1 MELYLQFGYG
11 MMEHCRALL
20 SSWGGGTAILSP
32 RDLTDDQLR
41 RLGADLAN
49 VSGAESLLDPQLYLP
64 HSDHKKLCKHDY
76 WPKDYE
82 TSVFWQG
89 PLLSAL
95 LRDLGTLN
103 RVVGCKRMIIPGLFA
118 SAIDEDWLETQRAIL
133 EEARAVEKTLPL
145 IATIAL
151 SAEAV
156 QNTEQVS
163 LLLERAEEW
172 KAEAYYLVCE
182 HPDGQ
187 YLVNDPN
194 WLANVLDISA
204 GLRLNGAKVILGY
217 CTHQML
223 LAGAAKVNAVASG
236 TWMNVR
242 SFPPAKFITAYED
255 EIKQRTT
262 WYYCAQAMSEYKIP
276 FLDIAHRLG
285 IIGLMAPAANLDGG
299 YVANLFGGAQPSTV
313 GFTEQAA
320 FRHYLHALRA
330 QVQNLSQTSLS
341 SALASHQKTLD
352 DAETLLQRLRG
363 SNVSGQLR
371 DFHQL
376 VDVNRAALGLFSSL
390 RGPILS
396 RMWNSIE

>member
-11 MMEHCRALL
+11 MMDHCRVLL

-32 RDLTDDQLR
+32 RDLTDEQLL
-41 RLGADLAN
+41 RLGKDIAA
-49 VSGAESLLDPQLYLP
+49 VAGSESLLDPQFYLP
-64 HSDHKKLCKHDY
+64 HSDHKKLCEHTY
-76 WPKDYE
+76 WPNDYD
-82 TSVFWQG
+82 TTMFWQG
-89 PLLSAL
+89 PPLSAL
-95 LRDLGTLN
+95 LRDISKLN
-103 RVVGCKRMIIPGLFA
+103 RDVGCKRMILPGLFA

-133 EEARAVEKTLPL
+133 EESRAIEDELPL

-163 LLLERAEEW
+163 MLLESAETWE
-172 KAEAYYLVCE
+172 AEAYYVVCE

-187 YLVNDPN
+187 YLVEDPN

-204 GLRLNGAKVILGY
+204 GLRLNGAEVILGY

-242 SFPPAKFITAYED
+242 SFPPAKFVTAYDE

-262 WYYCAQAMSEYKIP
+262 WYYCPQALSEYKIP

-285 IIGLMAPAANLDGG
+285 LLGLMAPSANLDGG
-299 YVANLFGGAQPSTV
+299 YVANLFNGVQPSTV

-320 FRHYLHALRA
+320 FRHYLHALRRQA
-330 QVQNLSQTSLS
+330 MGIDQTSLET
-341 SALASHQKTLD
+341 ALGSHEKALD
-352 DAETLLQRLRG
+352 DAEKLLQRLRR

-371 DFHQL
+371 DFHQI
-376 VDVNRAALGLFSSL
+376 VDVNRAALGLFNSL
-390 RGPILS
+390 RGPILK
-396 RMWNSIE
+396 RMWNSI